1 MNMYHLFNYMYM
13 LCTLYNIVN
22 IHVHVHVYTCT
33 CVIAVSIVL
42 YYINTIT
49 CLCYD
54 RAWYQVVYVYVGG
67 LYSDS
72 RSILL

>member
-1 MNMYHLFNYMYM
+1 MYICVYMCVYM
-13 LCTLYNIVN
+13 
-22 IHVHVHVYTCT
+22 
-33 CVIAVSIVL
+33 CVIVVTIVL